1 MKTDKYRRLL
11 SCCPS
16 LLDAADKT
24 ANDMNEDLQNNIPAQ
39 VTAYVTA
46 PVLFCYVSYILDS
59 VKKKNINRIFFLS
72 RDGYIL
78 KQIADI
84 IIERKKLKIQT
95 SYLYVS
101 RYSLRNALYY
111 KCETAEDFEN
121 AGLFT
126 GYTLKSTKNFLKRAG
141 LDDRQRAEVYEKI
154 GFSDDENK
162 DLSDSEY
169 SAFCEKIKND
179 SALLCKIKNN
189 SENNYHN
196 IMKYFEQSGLF
207 EKGKIAVVD
216 SGWMGTVQKTLTAL
230 VNGRTDDNIIGYYF
244 GLYRREDD
252 NYKAFLFDVTDAYKY
267 VPTFCN
273 NLFECFCSAPHG
285 MTTGYRECDGKI
297 IPVLSGANAEMVKM
311 AEIQTKTAV
320 GFTKYACENENYIPI
335 CKMRDISAR
344 LLKALMYKPD
354 KQEAE
359 ILGAFPF
366 SDDVTEAKI
375 QRLAGN
381 CKGSISNILL
391 PVRIIRKKKG
401 KSIYPDK
408 YIYWLYGS
416 IVLTGC
422 KPAWVYRLSV
432 REWERL
438 RLLRERKKL
447 CR

>member
-1 MKTDKYRRLL
+1 
-11 SCCPS
+11 
-16 LLDAADKT
+16 
-24 ANDMNEDLQNNIPAQ
+24 
-39 VTAYVTA
+39 
-46 PVLFCYVSYILDS
+46 
-59 VKKKNINRIFFLS
+59 
-72 RDGYIL
+72 
-78 KQIADI
+78 
-84 IIERKKLKIQT
+84 
-95 SYLYVS
+95 
-101 RYSLRNALYY
+101 
-111 KCETAEDFEN
+111 
-121 AGLFT
+121 
-126 GYTLKSTKNFLKRAG
+126 
-141 LDDRQRAEVYEKI
+141 
-154 GFSDDENK
+154 
-162 DLSDSEY
+162 
-169 SAFCEKIKND
+169 
-179 SALLCKIKNN
+179 
-189 SENNYHN
+189 
-196 IMKYFEQSGLF
+196 
-207 EKGKIAVVD
+207 
-216 SGWMGTVQKTLTAL
+216 MGTVQKTLTAL
-230 VNGRTDDNIIGYYF
+230 VNGRTDENIIGYYF

-297 IPVLSGANAEMVKM
+297 IPMLSDANAEMVKM

-320 GFTKYACENENYIPI
+320 RFTEYACENENYIPI

-366 SDDVTEAKI
+366 SDDVTEEKI